1 MSFELNADDVDESA
15 QHPELLKC
23 CVGILQ
29 RNMEKHLKSAIH
41 LKHTRGTGRGSDD
54 AKKINCGVNGC
65 NYTSSDRS
73 NLWRHRQKCLVYEGE
88 YLNGMRHGRGT
99 ITSTYFKFAT
109 FLKDLLQ
116 F

>member
-41 LKHTRGTGRGSDD
+41 LKHTRGTGRGSDV
-54 AKKINCGVNGC
+54 AKKINCGVKGC
-65 NYTSSDRS
+65 KKKSTVAS
-73 NLWRHRQKCLVYEGE
+73 KVA
-88 YLNGMRHGRGT
+88 
-99 ITSTYFKFAT
+99 IT
-109 FLKDLLQ
+109 LLLIALTCGAIDKNA
-116 F
+116 